1 MTDNRKPPRQKI
13 LIVDDS
19 EINRSILADMLG
31 DEFEIIEASNGLEA
45 VELINLYGR
54 KLSLVLLDIIMP
66 QMDGFEVLARM
77 NERKWIQDIP
87 VIIISSENTSQF
99 IERAYELGATD
110 YIQRPFDTNVVR
122 RRSLNT
128 IMLYGKQKEL
138 KGLIEDRVYRR
149 EHEQSLMINALSH
162 ILEFRNGE
170 SGNHITNVR
179 KISEMLLNTLA
190 KNNEKYKLPQSEIS
204 LIALASALHDVGK
217 LAVDKD
223 ILNKPQKLT
232 AKEQEAVRAHALRGA
247 EIIRQ
252 LPYASDE
259 PLIKHAY
266 EICRWHHEHWDGSGY
281 PDGLEGEQIPV
292 SAQVVGLAD
301 AYDTLT
307 NKRVYKDAVPHL
319 KAVEMILNGECG
331 VFNPDLIEAFKSVA
345 GTLQTNL
352 RLSSLE
358 DL

>member
-1 MTDNRKPPRQKI
+1 MTENRKAPRQKI

-19 EINRSILADMLG
+19 ELNRSILADMLG
-31 DEFEIIEASNGLEA
+31 GDFDVIEASNGREA
-45 VELINLYGR
+45 VELISLYGG
-54 KLSLVLLDIIMP
+54 KLSLVLLDIVMP
-66 QMDGFEVLARM
+66 QMDGFEVLAKM
-77 NERKWIQDIP
+77 KEKKWIQDIP

-138 KGLIEDRVYRR
+138 KGLIEESVYRR
-149 EHEQSLMINALSH
+149 EREQSLMINILSH
-162 ILEFRNGE
+162 IIEFRDGD

-179 KISEMLLNTLA
+179 KVSEMLLNTLA
-190 KNNEKYKLPQSEIS
+190 KYNAKYLLPQYEIS
-204 LIALASALHDVGK
+204 LIALASALHDIGK
-217 LAVDKD
+217 ITLDADY
-223 ILNKPQKLT
+223 LNKPEKLGK
-232 AKEQEAVRAHALRGA
+232 KELETVRAHSLRGA
-247 EIIRQ
+247 EMIKK
-252 LPYASDE
+252 LPYASNE
-259 PLIKHAY
+259 PLVQRAY
-266 EICRWHHEHWDGSGY
+266 EICRWHHERWDGSGY
-281 PDGLEGEQIPV
+281 PDGLTGDEIPV

-307 NKRVYKDAVPHL
+307 NKRVYKEAVPHS

-331 VFNPDLIEAFKSVA
+331 AFNPDLLEAFKSVA

-358 DL
+358 DI